1 MGIPTSRF
9 AHVSVCFGCRTL
21 LVSFVTL
28 WIASFGL
35 LRIAANHRLLYVIVD
50 RCCTTRY
57 PVQLPYV
64 CFAPLSNLQHPLR
77 IPLFLVIETNIVPI
91 GELLSLFL
99 LGDVDEAPLLNSRLC
114 LHCAPNSLLLYVLL
128 DGTKILL

>member
-1 MGIPTSRF
+1 LGIPTSRF
-9 AHVSVCFGCRTL
+9 AHVSVCFECRTL

-64 CFAPLSNLQHPLR
+64 CFAPLSNLQHLLR
-77 IPLFLVIETNIVPI
+77 ILLFLVIKTNIAPI
-91 GELLSLFL
+91 GGLISLFFL
-99 LGDVDEAPLLNSRLC
+99 NDVDEASLLNSRYLSP
-114 LHCAPNSLLLYVLL
+114 LRVE
-128 DGTKILL
+128 